1 MEKIVNGFWYGS
13 ELGKLEKLCINSWIK
28 NGYEFNLWV
37 YDLDIEVP
45 EPVIVRNANHNMVQV
60 LRVFFIF
67 GKKNILTK

>member
-1 MEKIVNGFWYGS
+1 MIVNGFWFG
-13 ELGKLEKLCINSWIK
+13 EIGEVQQRCIDSWEK